1 MALHECGQPAAVGRV
16 DFVQIYHHVKF
27 ATVDEPGDDLQEI
40 CGPISEQGDMSSWS
54 ATAAAT
60 RLPITP

>member
-27 ATVDEPGDDLQEI
+27 AAVDEQAMTSRRCAVPS
-40 CGPISEQGDMSSWS
+40 PSTS
-54 ATAAAT
+54 APLRAIMYFLSG
-60 RLPITP
+60 R